1 MTKITLATLHQAT
14 AQEVADQ
21 IVNHLLDQGE
31 KSAVYDQ
38 HGDLVSCMYRYN
50 GLQCAAGC
58 LIGDEEYNEEF
69 ERKNWN
75 YLISSFSISDTH
87 YEMIGQFQD
96 VHDIKPVNLWEEEI
110 KRVLSRYGL
119 KFNRRVSIDV
129 ASPVEEV

>member
-58 LIGDEEYNEEF
+58 LIGDDEYDEKF

-75 YLISSFSISDTH
+75 YLVGHFDIPDSHYLLIS
-87 YEMIGQFQD
+87 QFQD
-96 VHDIKPVNLWEEEI
+96 IHDAVSADLWEEEI
-110 KRVLSRYGL
+110 KEVLQKHRL
-119 KFNRRVSIDV
+119 EFNRHVSPIV
-129 ASPVEEV
+129 VPSGEVV